1 MARTYKTT
9 HWRLVRPEGMTDADW
24 KAFRKVHGY
33 KSGEGRYI
41 FGVPRGTG
49 KLQEAA
55 NDPGMSSHKDG
66 HFVDW
71 KTDSTVA
78 PSIKE
83 NRGDL
88 TNKATK
94 AMMFANSKSGKTI
107 SPHEIREQLRK
118 SYYQVQYGPDGRA
131 K

>member
-1 MARTYKTT
+1 
-9 HWRLVRPEGMTDADW
+9 MTDADW

-94 AMMFANSKSGKTI
+94 AMMKAKKMTPSAA
-107 SPHEIREQLRK
+107 RK
-118 SYYQVQYGPDGRA
+118 AAKAAYYQVQYGPDGRA

>member
-55 NDPGMSSHKDG
+55 NDPSMSSHKDG

-94 AMMFANSKSGKTI
+94 AMMKAKKMTPSAA
-107 SPHEIREQLRK
+107 RK
-118 SYYQVQYGPDGRA
+118 AAKAAYYQVQYGPDGRA

>member
-1 MARTYKTT
+1 
-9 HWRLVRPEGMTDADW
+9 MTDADW

-33 KSGEGRYI
+33 KSGEGKYI
-41 FGVPRGTG
+41 FGEPRGTG

-55 NDPGMSSHKDG
+55 NDPAMTRHDENG

-71 KTDSTVA
+71 KSDDTVA
-78 PSIKE
+78 PSIKK
-83 NRGDL
+83 NRGDI

-94 AMMFANSKSGKTI
+94 AMMKATKMHPAAARKA
-107 SPHEIREQLRK
+107 LR
-118 SYYQVQYGPDGRA
+118 SAYYTVQYGPDGRA